1 MLNFFKI
8 RGVMFH
14 QINLV
19 KNSYSKL
26 RSARGNKNDEKY
38 LQMNELATWKV
49 TVWIYN
55 LKN

>member
-1 MLNFFKI
+1 
-8 RGVMFH
+8 MFH

-38 LQMNELATWKV
+38 LQMNELAT
-49 TVWIYN
+49 
-55 LKN
+55 